1 MNFYSLS
8 IIGTAG
14 MLLTISASATEAVL
28 LDDAYTGSSAAL
40 RNSNYGALPYLLI
53 DGKQGAEKQGW
64 LKFDFLSVLPTGVSS
79 SQLAKATL
87 KLYANKVTSPGS
99 VNLWAVGPTQW
110 TEAGIKY
117 ANSPAYLSAGAIGV
131 PYATAAANTTGQ
143 FVLFDVTELVRDW
156 MDGVV
161 ANSGLLLTPAS
172 PAMLIYFDSKE
183 SKTTSKPA
191 ILDIT
196 LLSAASGNGAKGDQ
210 GMPGVAGPVGN
221 TGAPGTPGAP
231 GAAGAVGERGEV
243 GAAGPKGP
251 ATVLISPRGDL
262 SMGSFVSGA
271 QP

>member
-1 MNFYSLS
+1 
-8 IIGTAG
+8 
-14 MLLTISASATEAVL
+14 MLLTGSASATEAVL

-53 DGKQGAEKQGW
+53 DGKQDTEKQGW
-64 LKFDFLSVLPTGVSS
+64 LKFDLLSVLPVGASS
-79 SQLAKATL
+79 TQLAKATL
-87 KLYANKVTSPGS
+87 KLYANKVSRPGS
-99 VNLWAVGPTQW
+99 VNLWAVGPAPW
-110 TEAGIKY
+110 TETGLKY

-131 PYATAAANTTGQ
+131 PYSTAAANTTGQ
-143 FVLFDVTELVRDW
+143 FVVFDVTELVRDW

-172 PAMLIYFDSKE
+172 PSMLVYFDSKE

-191 ILDIT
+191 VLDIT
-196 LLSAASGNGAKGDQ
+196 LLSAGSGNGAKGDP
-210 GMPGVAGPVGN
+210 GVPGVAGPVGD

-231 GAAGAVGERGEV
+231 GVAGVVGEKGET
-243 GAAGPKGP
+243 GAAGRQGP
-251 ATVLISPRGDL
+251 ATALILPRGDL